1 MRGMRFTAHAIVP
14 AAVAVWLM
22 SLANG
27 FAEGAHY
34 CTYVSRSFT
43 TPVVLVPDPKSI
55 AHLWRGTY
63 NCFGATATNQQVMYF
78 TAAPRE
84 HSEAFT
90 GRPLLFDWDEDGAL
104 LLVDT
109 HGMHCAVTVE
119 YWSED
124 GTCPAAAAGK

>member
-1 MRGMRFTAHAIVP
+1 MRFMAPRTVLGG
-14 AAVAVWLM
+14 VAL
-22 SLANG
+22 G
-27 FAEGAHY
+27 FLSAPPGLAEGAHY
-34 CTYVSRSFT
+34 CAYVSRSFT

-90 GRPLLFDWDEDGAL
+90 GKPLLFDWDEDGAL

-119 YWSED
+119 YWSEE

>member
-1 MRGMRFTAHAIVP
+1 MRFIAHMIVP
-14 AAVAVWLM
+14 GVLAAGLM
-22 SLANG
+22 SAPNVS
-27 FAEGAHY
+27 AEGAHY
-34 CTYVSRSFT
+34 CTYLSRSFT

-55 AHLWRGTY
+55 SHHWRATY
-63 NCFGATATNQQVMYF
+63 NCLSATATNLQVMYF

-90 GRPLLFDWDEDGAL
+90 GKPLLFDWDEDGAL

-109 HGMHCAVTVE
+109 HGMDCAVTVE

-124 GTCPAAAAGK
+124 GSCPAPAGK

>member
-1 MRGMRFTAHAIVP
+1 MPGMRSIAP
-14 AAVAVWLM
+14 MVAVMIGVAL
-22 SLANG
+22 SGGAS
-27 FAEGAHY
+27 AEGAHY
-34 CTYVSRSFT
+34 CTYVSRTFT

-63 NCFGATATNQQVMYF
+63 NCFRADATNQQVMYF

-84 HSEAFT
+84 HAEAFT
-90 GRPLLFDWDEDGAL
+90 GKPLLFDWDEDGAL

-109 HGMHCAVTVE
+109 HGMRCAVTVE

-124 GTCPAAAAGK
+124 GTCPATGRQ

>member
-1 MRGMRFTAHAIVP
+1 MRGPAKTILTASALFVFG
-14 AAVAVWLM
+14 AANLH
-22 SLANG
+22 
-27 FAEGAHY
+27 AEGARY
-34 CTYVSRSFT
+34 CTYVSRTFT

-63 NCFGATATNQQVMYF
+63 NCYRADATNQQVMYF

-84 HSEAFT
+84 HSESFT
-90 GRPLLFDWDEDGAL
+90 GKPLLFDWDEDGAL

-109 HGMHCAVTVE
+109 HGMRCAVTVE

-124 GTCPAAAAGK
+124 GSCPASDAK

>member
-1 MRGMRFTAHAIVP
+1 MRFIAHAIVP
-14 AAVAVWLM
+14 GAVAAWLM

-55 AHLWRGTY
+55 SHLWRGTY
-63 NCFGATATNQQVMYF
+63 SCFGATATNQQVMYF

-90 GRPLLFDWDEDGAL
+90 GKPLLFDWDEDGAL

-124 GTCPAAAAGK
+124 GTCPAAAGK

>member
-1 MRGMRFTAHAIVP
+1 MRFTAHTIVLG
-14 AAVAVWLM
+14 AVAALLM
-22 SLANG
+22 SPVSG
-27 FAEGAHY
+27 FAEGARY
-34 CTYVSRSFT
+34 CTYLSRSFT

-55 AHLWRGTY
+55 SHLWRATY
-63 NCFGATATNQQVMYF
+63 NCFAATATNQQIMYF

-90 GRPLLFDWDEDGAL
+90 GKPLLFDWDEDGAF

-124 GTCPAAAAGK
+124 GTCPDAAGK

>member
-1 MRGMRFTAHAIVP
+1 MRGMRLIANTIVP
-14 AAVAVWLM
+14 GTVAAWLM
-22 SLANG
+22 STANG

-55 AHLWRGTY
+55 SHHWRATY
-63 NCFGATATNQQVMYF
+63 NCFSATASNLQIMYF

-84 HSEAFT
+84 HSEAFS
-90 GRPLLFDWDEDGAL
+90 GKPLLFDWDEDGAL

-109 HGMHCAVTVE
+109 HGMDCAVTVE

-124 GTCPAAAAGK
+124 RTCPATAGK